1 MKKIRSRFSSF
12 WLWFVVAFL
21 VNQIILFLA
30 VLFLMSRPMANL
42 MAQVVGSAINSAV
55 ALQQVSQAKDFEL
68 LAHTYAPFKDIFI
81 RTAPPEPTRVL
92 PSTLPGLHF
101 LKNALEEKV
110 PGDIRMSYTNL
121 TEPIVWVEHLSSP
134 RLSIGYSFKSRFFVV
149 EFLTLALFL
158 VIVISSVAA
167 YWISTRLTRPLKA
180 LSDAAMR
187 LGKDKDFSQIQLPT
201 SSSPEIAQLAKTL
214 NEMRTMLD
222 ASITDREKFLAGIA
236 HDLRT
241 PLSRMRMALVLEQS
255 NNEALNAE
263 LHDDIVEMSAIVD
276 QFVELSRLNTEL
288 DEPTIQGSLNALVE
302 QVAAKYQRAGF
313 NIALDLHPALANID
327 MKPLA
332 MRRLLYNLIENAHRH
347 GADDAIS
354 IRTYEQARQTVLSVS
369 NAVSNEAGETGLVRA
384 LRLQQQSGG
393 SAGLGLA
400 LVRKFAQVHHA
411 RFTEVVE
418 HPMRCSTLTF
428 ELPSK
433 SP

>member
-134 RLSIGYSFKSRFFVV
+134 RLSIGYSFKNRFFVV

-187 LGKDKDFSQIQLPT
+187 LGKEKDFSQIQLPT

-263 LHDDIVEMSAIVD
+263 LQDDIVEMSAIVD

-347 GADDAIS
+347 GADDAIT
-354 IRTYEQARQTVLSVS
+354 IRTYEQSRQTVLSVS

>member
-101 LKNALEEKV
+101 LKNALEEKF
-110 PGDIRMSYTNL
+110 PGDIRISYTNL

-187 LGKDKDFSQIQLPT
+187 LGKEKDFFT
-201 SSSPEIAQLAKTL
+201 
-214 NEMRTMLD
+214 D
-222 ASITDREKFLAGIA
+222 SITHFKLTRDC
-236 HDLRT
+236 
-241 PLSRMRMALVLEQS
+241 
-255 NNEALNAE
+255 
-263 LHDDIVEMSAIVD
+263 
-276 QFVELSRLNTEL
+276 
-288 DEPTIQGSLNALVE
+288 
-302 QVAAKYQRAGF
+302 
-313 NIALDLHPALANID
+313 
-327 MKPLA
+327 
-332 MRRLLYNLIENAHRH
+332 
-347 GADDAIS
+347 AIS
-354 IRTYEQARQTVLSVS
+354 Q
-369 NAVSNEAGETGLVRA
+369 NA
-384 LRLQQQSGG
+384 Q
-393 SAGLGLA
+393 
-400 LVRKFAQVHHA
+400 
-411 RFTEVVE
+411 
-418 HPMRCSTLTF
+418 
-428 ELPSK
+428 
-433 SP
+433 

>member
-134 RLSIGYSFKSRFFVV
+134 RLSIGYSFKNRFFVV

-180 LSDAAMR
+180 LSDEAMR

-222 ASITDREKFLAGIA
+222 ASITDRENFLAGIA

-263 LHDDIVEMSAIVD
+263 LQDDIVEMSAIVD

-347 GADDAIS
+347 GADDAIT
-354 IRTYEQARQTVLSVS
+354 IRTYEQSRQTVLSVS

-411 RFTEVVE
+411 RFNEVVE
-418 HPMRCSTLTF
+418 HAMRYSTLTF

>member
-1 MKKIRSRFSSF
+1 
-12 WLWFVVAFL
+12 
-21 VNQIILFLA
+21 
-30 VLFLMSRPMANL
+30 
-42 MAQVVGSAINSAV
+42 
-55 ALQQVSQAKDFEL
+55 
-68 LAHTYAPFKDIFI
+68 
-81 RTAPPEPTRVL
+81 
-92 PSTLPGLHF
+92 
-101 LKNALEEKV
+101 
-110 PGDIRMSYTNL
+110 
-121 TEPIVWVEHLSSP
+121 
-134 RLSIGYSFKSRFFVV
+134 
-149 EFLTLALFL
+149 
-158 VIVISSVAA
+158 
-167 YWISTRLTRPLKA
+167 
-180 LSDAAMR
+180 
-187 LGKDKDFSQIQLPT
+187 
-201 SSSPEIAQLAKTL
+201 
-214 NEMRTMLD
+214 MLD

-263 LHDDIVEMSAIVD
+263 LQDDIVEMSAIVD

-313 NIALDLHPALANID
+313 NITLDLHPALANID

-347 GADDAIS
+347 GADDAIT
-354 IRTYEQARQTVLSVS
+354 IRTYEQSRQTVLSVS

-411 RFTEVVE
+411 RFT
-418 HPMRCSTLTF
+418 
-428 ELPSK
+428 
-433 SP
+433 

>member
-110 PGDIRMSYTNL
+110 PGDIRISYTNL

-187 LGKDKDFSQIQLPT
+187 LGKEKDFSQIQLPT

-263 LHDDIVEMSAIVD
+263 LQDDIVEMSAIVD

-313 NIALDLHPALANID
+313 NITLDLHPALANID

-354 IRTYEQARQTVLSVS
+354 IRTYEQSRQTVLSVS

-418 HPMRCSTLTF
+418 HPMRYSTLTF
-428 ELPSK
+428 ESPSK

>member
-42 MAQVVGSAINSAV
+42 MAQVVGNAINSAV

-121 TEPIVWVEHLSSP
+121 TEPIVWVEHLSNP

-222 ASITDREKFLAGIA
+222 DSITDREKFLAGIA

-263 LHDDIVEMSAIVD
+263 LQDDIVEMSAIVD

-411 RFTEVVE
+411 RFT
-418 HPMRCSTLTF
+418 
-428 ELPSK
+428 
-433 SP
+433 